1 MIKVPQEL
9 YSSVVDYVHP
19 NDEIQPTF
27 EMTPG
32 FKPFT
37 VLNWFVRKHV
47 TFYNLNITGEMG
59 HRKPMQYQVN
69 LVSASTKQ
77 R

>member
-32 FKPFT
+32 FKP
-37 VLNWFVRKHV
+37 V
-47 TFYNLNITGEMG
+47 TILICINVKPYITFA
-59 HRKPMQYQVN
+59 
-69 LVSASTKQ
+69 SATSV
-77 R
+77 